1 MSDYRLTPEA
11 RTDLIESRRY
21 TLEKWGA
28 AQSQKYLSE
37 LGTTLHVL
45 AGTPA
50 LGRAR
55 ADLGS
60 DVFSF
65 PHVSHAIYYVVHE
78 ERLVVF
84 AVLHKRMVPRKH
96 LGDRERM

>member
-1 MSDYRLTPEA
+1 MSGYRLTPDA
-11 RTDLIESRRY
+11 QADLVEIRHY
-21 TLEKWGA
+21 TLEKWGT

-37 LGTTLHVL
+37 LRKILRVL
-45 AGTPA
+45 AGTPVP
-50 LGRAR
+50 GKAR

-65 PHVSHAIYYVVHE
+65 PHSSHVIYYVIHE

-84 AVLHKRMVPRKH
+84 AVLHKRMLPRKH
-96 LGDRERM
+96 LGERERM